1 MKFVS
6 SKWKTQ
12 RSSFDE
18 YHRRNV
24 FTFKENFEKSKLLPT
39 FVLFQNI
46 ATYICQFHISANQS
60 YKIFI
65 IMNII
70 NFAFYVYTLFL
81 IPIQSFYI
89 CVNSIWFAT
98 NNNQLR
104 KNTDFYIT
112 GNPKHEIRKLIGEYE
127 NKRSKR
133 ISQYIYHFQLRKEGI
148 TKVRDVLRALV

>member
-6 SKWKTQ
+6 SKRKTQ
-12 RSSFDE
+12 RSMASFGE

-60 YKIFI
+60 HKIFI

-70 NFAFYVYTLFL
+70 KVMTMMM
-81 IPIQSFYI
+81 III
-89 CVNSIWFAT
+89 III
-98 NNNQLR
+98 NNLR
-104 KNTDFYIT
+104 KPT
-112 GNPKHEIRKLIGEYE
+112 LIETL
-127 NKRSKR
+127 S
-133 ISQYIYHFQLRKEGI
+133 SSS
-148 TKVRDVLRALV
+148 DS